1 MTELN
6 YLKYNWGWSCDS
18 FLLQSLGRWSLR
30 CINDPIFDAFNGF
43 TTFKH
48 EISLI
53 TLSIVGQ
60 CWESPPIPALT
71 IRKFNNSKA
80 DTRIYQ
86 VQSIMQAYTEELN
99 DNPYLIDE
107 ITTFAKELRLPSME
121 NCWQSLIESKR
132 VDGMSLRD
140 GVLFL
145 LSAESE

>member
-1 MTELN
+1 
-6 YLKYNWGWSCDS
+6 
-18 FLLQSLGRWSLR
+18 
-30 CINDPIFDAFNGF
+30 
-43 TTFKH
+43 
-48 EISLI
+48 
-53 TLSIVGQ
+53 
-60 CWESPPIPALT
+60 
-71 IRKFNNSKA
+71 
-80 DTRIYQ
+80 
-86 VQSIMQAYTEELN
+86 MQAYTEELN